1 MIAMFRSPLL
11 TLNFLPLAGAAES
24 PFFTDNLCFAAAES
38 GFYWP
43 ISFLKLPIS
52 LLFLAISL
60 LLLAISLFL
69 LPIAIF
75 RWRKIFCFYQSPF
88 SAGEK
93 YFDFAN
99 CHFPMAKNILILPI
113 AIFRWRK
120 LFCFYQSPFS
130 AGEIYFCFCH
140 LPFSAGEKSF
150 VFTNR
155 RFPLAKNILFLPIAV
170 FRWGKIF

>member
-93 YFDFAN
+93 YFVFAN
-99 CHFPMAKNILILPI
+99 RRFPLGKNILIL
-113 AIFRWRK
+113 AISFLILAILLLIYRFRPVFNPQLPEIPRR
-120 LFCFYQSPFS
+120 QGSS
-130 AGEIYFCFCH
+130 APENTDTSSTV
-140 LPFSAGEKSF
+140 LP
-150 VFTNR
+150 R
-155 RFPLAKNILFLPIAV
+155 P
-170 FRWGKIF
+170 